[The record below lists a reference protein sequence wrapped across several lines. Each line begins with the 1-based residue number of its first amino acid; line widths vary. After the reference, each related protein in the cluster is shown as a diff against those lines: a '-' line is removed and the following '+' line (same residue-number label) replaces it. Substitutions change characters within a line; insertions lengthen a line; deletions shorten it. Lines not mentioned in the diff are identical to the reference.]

1 VTKIVRIDELSDLA
15 GRRLG
20 PTDWLEITQQRID
33 RFAHSVDDNQWIH
46 VDPAR
51 AAEGPFGATVAH
63 GFLTLTLAVRFWY
76 GTVEVEDAGLI
87 VNYGLNRVRF
97 PAPVPAGSRIRG
109 VFDVQDVAEVA
120 GGAQATIAVTI
131 EVEGS
136 EKPAC
141 AAELLLR
148 FLR

>member
-51 AAEGPFGATVAH
+51 AAEGPFGATVAD